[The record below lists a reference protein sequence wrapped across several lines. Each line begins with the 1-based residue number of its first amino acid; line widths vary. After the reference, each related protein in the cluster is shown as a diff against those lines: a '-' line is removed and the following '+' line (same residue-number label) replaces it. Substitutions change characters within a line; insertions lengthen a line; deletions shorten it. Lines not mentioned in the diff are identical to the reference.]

1 MAALCGSRIPGSGP
15 INLDKVFSRLIQTA
29 RESVDGTKRYYVL
42 AATLDKHHNIIAEAE
57 NSYVKTHPLQAQLAE
72 RAGRPCKG
80 YLHAE
85 IGALVKSYAKAE
97 AIMVVRSTRKGL
109 TKCAKPCD
117 ICMMALKQAGV
128 RKIYYSDD
136 EGNIQEEAI

>member
-1 MAALCGSRIPGSGP
+1 M
-15 INLDKVFSRLIQTA
+15 NLDKVFSRLISIAQ
-29 RESVDGTKRYYVL
+29 ESVDGSKRYYVI
-42 AATLDKHHNIIAEAE
+42 AATLDRHNNVIATAE
-57 NSYVKTHPLQAQLAE
+57 NSYVKTHPMQASLA
-72 RAGRPCKG
+72 AKVGRPCKG

-85 IGALVKSYAKAE
+85 IGALVKSYTKAE
-97 AIMVVRSTRKGL
+97 SIMVVRSTRKGL

-117 ICMMALKQAGV
+117 ICMMALREAGV